1 MTVPKVDTI
10 SFMVLK
16 EGKLLVE
23 RRSLNART
31 DPGII
36 AIPGGHVNEGETL
49 VEAVQRE
56 LREET
61 GLICDSFTLIT
72 KKNNSTPLED
82 QLVHYFLCNDCIG
95 ELVCNEADELF
106 WMHLDDDLIKYE
118 IGKEAILELRTNLAS
133 KSSG

>member
-72 KKNNSTPLED
+72 KKNNSTSLED

-118 IGKEAILELRTNLAS
+118 IGKEAILELRTHLAS

>member
-10 SFMVLK
+10 AFMVIK

-23 RRSLNART
+23 RRSLSART

-61 GLICDSFTLIT
+61 GINCDSFTLIMT
-72 KKNNSTPLED
+72 KKNSTPLEA
-82 QLVHYFLCNDCIG
+82 QTVHYYLCNDCVG
-95 ELVCNEADELF
+95 ALVSNEADELF
-106 WMHLDDDLIKYE
+106 WMHLDDELIKYK
-118 IGKEAILELRTNLAS
+118 IGKEAILELRKHLAT
-133 KSSG
+133 KSPE